1 MSESS
6 SALPLDKTF
15 WEHVKHID
23 FVVAIPVAEDR
34 MLNIVD
40 ALHDIYNVICS
51 GDQKKAEKAVTALAA
66 ILVAS
71 KYGKAAE
78 VWEEYSVQ
86 EAMDQFDDSLK
97 GVLDDDSK

>member
-1 MSESS
+1 MTESN

-15 WEHVKHID
+15 WEHIEHID
-23 FVVAIPVAEDR
+23 FAVVIPVAEDR

-40 ALHDIYNVICS
+40 ALHDIYNTICS
-51 GDQKKAEKAVTALAA
+51 GDQAKAEKTVTALAA

-71 KYGKAAE
+71 RYGKATE

-86 EAMDQFDDSLK
+86 EAMAAFDSSLK
-97 GVLDDDSK
+97 GVLDDNRS